1 MITTDRWTGLFFI
14 LFSLYVCFE
23 SWRLGVGSFFRPGAG
38 FFPFYSGAL
47 LSVLSLALALFT
59 FRAKAEEGESWTDV
73 GSTLTVSL
81 AVLGFALLLTWLG
94 FAVTTFLFIFF
105 LLRAVER
112 RGWLLAAGAALF
124 ISAAF
129 YVVFGLWL
137 KAQLPAGILGR

>member
-1 MITTDRWTGLFFI
+1 MITTDRWIGLFFS

-47 LSVLSLALALFT
+47 LGLLSLILGLVA
-59 FRAKAEEGESWTDV
+59 FRGKVEKAESWTDV
-73 GSTLTVSL
+73 GNTVTVSL
-81 AVLGFALLLTWLG
+81 ALLGFALLLTWLG
-94 FAVTTFLFIFF
+94 FAITTFLFILF

-112 RGWLLAAGAALF
+112 RGSLLSAGAALS

-129 YVVFGLWL
+129 YLVFGLWL

>member
-1 MITTDRWTGLFFI
+1 MINTDRWTGFFFI

-38 FFPFYSGAL
+38 FFPFYSSLLLGL
-47 LSVLSLALALFT
+47 LSLILGLLA
-59 FRAKAEEGESWTDV
+59 FRGKVEKAESWTDV
-73 GSTLTVSL
+73 GNTVTVSL
-81 AVLGFALLLTWLG
+81 ALLGFALLLTWLG
-94 FAVTTFLFIFF
+94 FVITTFLFILF

-112 RGWLLAAGAALF
+112 RKWLLSAGAALF

-137 KAQLPAGILGR
+137 KAQLPTGILGR

>member
-14 LFSLYVCFE
+14 LFSLYVCLE

-47 LSVLSLALALFT
+47 LGVLSVILGVLT
-59 FRAKAEEGESWTDV
+59 FRGKVERAESWTDMCNTV
-73 GSTLTVSL
+73 TVSL
-81 AVLGFALLLTWLG
+81 ALLGFALLLTWLG
-94 FAVTTFLFIFF
+94 FVITTFLFILF

-112 RGWLLAAGAALF
+112 RAWLLSASAALF

>member
-38 FFPFYSGAL
+38 FFPFSSSLLLGL
-47 LSVLSLALALFT
+47 LSLILGFLA
-59 FRAKAEEGESWTDV
+59 FRGKVEKAESWTDV
-73 GSTLTVSL
+73 GNTVTVSL
-81 AVLGFALLLTWLG
+81 ALLGFALLLTWLG
-94 FAVTTFLFIFF
+94 FVITTFLFILF

-112 RGWLLAAGAALF
+112 RAWLLSASAALF

-137 KAQLPAGILGR
+137 KAQLPAGILAR

>member
-1 MITTDRWTGLFFI
+1 MINTDRWTGPFFI

-23 SWRLGVGSFFRPGAG
+23 SWRLGVGSFFRPGAC
-38 FFPFYSGAL
+38 FFPFYSSLLLGL
-47 LSVLSLALALFT
+47 LSLILGLLA
-59 FRAKAEEGESWTDV
+59 FRGKVEKAESWTDV
-73 GSTLTVSL
+73 GNTVTVSL

-94 FAVTTFLFIFF
+94 FVITTFLFIFF

-112 RGWLLAAGAALF
+112 RGWLLSAGAALF

-137 KAQLPAGILGR
+137 KAQLPPGILGR

>member
-1 MITTDRWTGLFFI
+1 MINTDRWTGLFFI

-23 SWRLGVGSFFRPGAG
+23 SSRLGVGTFFRPAAG
-38 FFPFYSGAL
+38 FFPFYSSLLLGL
-47 LSVLSLALALFT
+47 LSLILGFLAFRGKLEKSEPWADVGNTVAVSLAL
-59 FRAKAEEGESWTDV
+59 
-73 GSTLTVSL
+73 
-81 AVLGFALLLTWLG
+81 LGFALLLTWLG
-94 FAVTTFLFIFF
+94 FVITTFLFILF

-112 RGWLLAAGAALF
+112 RAWLLSTSAALF

>member
-1 MITTDRWTGLFFI
+1 MITTDRWTGLFFV
-14 LFSLYVCFE
+14 LFSLYVCVE
-23 SWRLGVGSFFRPGAG
+23 SWRLGTGSFFRPGAG

-47 LSVLSLALALFT
+47 LGVLSLILGFFA
-59 FRAKAEEGESWTDV
+59 FRGKAEKAESWMDV
-73 GSTLTVSL
+73 GNTLTVSL

-94 FAVTTFLFIFF
+94 FVITTFLFILF

-112 RGWLLAAGAALF
+112 RAWLLSASAALF
-124 ISAAF
+124 IAAAF

>member
-38 FFPFYSGAL
+38 FFPFYSSLLLGL
-47 LSVLSLALALFT
+47 LSLILGFLA
-59 FRAKAEEGESWTDV
+59 FRGKVEKAESWTDV
-73 GSTLTVSL
+73 GNTVTVSL
-81 AVLGFALLLTWLG
+81 ALLGFALLLTWLG
-94 FAVTTFLFIFF
+94 FAITTFLFILY

-112 RGWLLAAGAALF
+112 RAWLLSASAALF

>member
-1 MITTDRWTGLFFI
+1 MITTDRWIGPFFI

-38 FFPFYSGAL
+38 FSPFYSGAL
-47 LSVLSLALALFT
+47 LGVLSMILGFLT
-59 FRAKAEEGESWTDV
+59 FRGKVEIAESWTDV
-73 GSTLTVSL
+73 GNTATVSL
-81 AVLGFALLLTWLG
+81 ALLGFALLFTWLG
-94 FAVTTFLFIFF
+94 FVITTFLFILF

-112 RGWLLAAGAALF
+112 RAWLLSASAALF

>member
-38 FFPFYSGAL
+38 FFPFYSSL
-47 LSVLSLALALFT
+47 LLGLSSLILGLLACRGT
-59 FRAKAEEGESWTDV
+59 VEKAESWTDV
-73 GSTLTVSL
+73 GNTVTVSL
-81 AVLGFALLLTWLG
+81 ALLGFALLLSWLG
-94 FAVTTFLFIFF
+94 FVITTFLFILF

-112 RGWLLAAGAALF
+112 RAWLFSAGAALF

-129 YVVFGLWL
+129 YVVFGFWL
-137 KAQLPAGILGR
+137 NAQLPAGILGR

>member
-1 MITTDRWTGLFFI
+1 MINTDRWTGPFFI

-47 LSVLSLALALFT
+47 LGVLSVILGVLT
-59 FRAKAEEGESWTDV
+59 FRGKVERAESWTDMGNTV
-73 GSTLTVSL
+73 TVSL
-81 AVLGFALLLTWLG
+81 ALLGFALLLTWLG
-94 FAVTTFLFIFF
+94 FVITTFLFILF

-112 RGWLLAAGAALF
+112 RAWLLSASAALF

-137 KAQLPAGILGR
+137 KAQLPAGILGK

>member
-47 LSVLSLALALFT
+47 LGVLSVILGFLA
-59 FRAKAEEGESWTDV
+59 FRGKVGKAESWTDV
-73 GSTLTVSL
+73 GNTVTVSL

-94 FAVTTFLFIFF
+94 FVITTFLFILF

-112 RGWLLAAGAALF
+112 RAWLLSASAALF

>member
-1 MITTDRWTGLFFI
+1 MITTDRWTGLFFV
-14 LFSLYVCFE
+14 LFSLYVCVE

-38 FFPFYSGAL
+38 FFPFYSSLLLGL
-47 LSVLSLALALFT
+47 LSLILGLLA
-59 FRAKAEEGESWTDV
+59 FRGKVEKAESWTEV
-73 GSTLTVSL
+73 GSTVTVSL

-94 FAVTTFLFIFF
+94 FVVTTFLFIFF

-137 KAQLPAGILGR
+137 KAQLPAGILAR

>member
-1 MITTDRWTGLFFI
+1 MITTDRWTGPFFI

-38 FFPFYSGAL
+38 FFPFYSSILLGAL
-47 LSVLSLALALFT
+47 SLILGFLT
-59 FRAKAEEGESWTDV
+59 FRGKVEEAESWTDV
-73 GSTLTVSL
+73 GNTGTVSL

-94 FAVTTFLFIFF
+94 FVITTFLFIFF

-112 RGWLLAAGAALF
+112 RGWLLSAGAALF

-137 KAQLPAGILGR
+137 RAQFPPGILGR

>member
-47 LSVLSLALALFT
+47 LGVLSVILGVLT
-59 FRAKAEEGESWTDV
+59 FRGKVERAESWTDMGNTV
-73 GSTLTVSL
+73 TVSL
-81 AVLGFALLLTWLG
+81 ALLGFALLLTWLG
-94 FAVTTFLFIFF
+94 FVITTFLFILF

-112 RGWLLAAGAALF
+112 RKWLLSTSAALS

>member
-1 MITTDRWTGLFFI
+1 MINTDRWTGLFFI

-23 SWRLGVGSFFRPGAG
+23 SSRLGVGTFFRPGAG
-38 FFPFYSGAL
+38 FFPFYSSAL
-47 LSVLSLALALFT
+47 LGVLSLILGFFT
-59 FRAKAEEGESWTDV
+59 FRGKLEKAESWTDV
-73 GSTLTVSL
+73 GNTVTVSL

-94 FAVTTFLFIFF
+94 FAITTFLFILF

-112 RGWLLAAGAALF
+112 RAWLRSASAALF